1 VYPFWEALVVDV
13 NLQGGNQMKVI
24 AIVLGMLLCAGMAL
38 AADIDGKW
46 TGEVDF
52 GGQAFPV
59 EYNFKSEGTRL
70 TGYTPM
76 MDQKTEIQNGKIDGN
91 NIAFSIAFGEGEMG
105 MKIDYKGVV
114 TGDTLKLTYDMM
126 GQPSELVLKK
136 AR

>member
-1 VYPFWEALVVDV
+1 
-13 NLQGGNQMKVI
+13 MKFI
-24 AIVLGMLLCAGMAL
+24 AIVLGMLLCAGMAF

-59 EYNFKSEGTRL
+59 EYNFKAEGAKL

-76 MDQKTEIQNGKIDGN
+76 MDQKTEIQNGKVDGN
-91 NIAFSIAFGEGEMG
+91 NISFSIAFGEGEMA

-114 TGDTLKLTYDMM
+114 SGDTLKLTYEMM

-136 AR
+136 PK